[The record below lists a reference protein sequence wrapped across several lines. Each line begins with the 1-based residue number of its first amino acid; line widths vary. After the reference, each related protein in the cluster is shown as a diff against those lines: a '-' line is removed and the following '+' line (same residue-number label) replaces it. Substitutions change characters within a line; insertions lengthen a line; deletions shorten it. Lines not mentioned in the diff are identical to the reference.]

1 MSIKEVLNTSCKL
14 AYDEHV
20 DRLLSI
26 PEKYL
31 TEIKPNKQISYPD
44 LFKSYNSDIAQ
55 ELNKFGDK
63 ILAETRRVLTSKGV
77 LSSDDKEDIAKSI
90 ENYLQAEL
98 YIKRFDIFVESIGR
112 TLSRYG
118 LIFEPEK
125 YRVDMPK
132 SLADV
137 HAKNTCRKIQAKIL
151 NEVDV
156 FMLSSKAA
164 EPKVGVYSFI
174 NNLYN
179 NHQFVF
185 WGAGLVISVILGAL
199 LV

>member
-1 MSIKEVLNTSCKL
+1 MNTSCKL

-20 DRLLSI
+20 GRLLSI
-26 PEKYL
+26 TEKYL
-31 TEIKPNKQISYPD
+31 AEVKPNKKISYPD

-55 ELNKFGDK
+55 ELSKFGDK
-63 ILAETRRVLTSKGV
+63 LLAETRRVITSKEA
-77 LSSDDKEDIAKSI
+77 LSSEDKEDIAKSI

-98 YIKRFDIFVESIGR
+98 YIKRFDIFVESIGI

-125 YRVDMPK
+125 CRVDMPK
-132 SLADV
+132 SLAEV
-137 HAKNTCRKIQAKIL
+137 HAKNTCRKIQVKIL

-156 FMLSSKAA
+156 FILSSKATN
-164 EPKVGVYSFI
+164 PKVGIYSFI